1 MATSQFSLLK
11 QRRFLPLFFAQF
23 LGAFNGNFYKSAVQ
37 ILILFRLADGDSTH
51 AEVLVTV
58 ATGLFILPSLL
69 FSGITGQ
76 LADKYEKAQ
85 LIRWIK
91 LAEVVI
97 MIAAGAALW
106 LEDPVLLLCI
116 VFLLGVQSAFFDPLK
131 YSILPDQLAESAL
144 PAANAL
150 IEATTFA
157 AILIGMLGGILLI
170 ATDGGPRIVSAAA
183 LAMAVL
189 GWGASLAIPAARRG
203 DPDLVLDWNLWRQ
216 TLGLVRF
223 SGHRR
228 DVKLSILGLSWFW
241 AIGAIYLTELPAF
254 VRNGLHA
261 DEQVVT
267 LFLALFSIGVGLGSL
282 LGGKIMADEVSGRPV
297 PFAALAIAVLSLALA
312 YATARKVTTGVPI
325 GLSEFLI
332 APTNW
337 YLMVQVL
344 MLAIAGGIFAV
355 PLYAIIQA
363 RSDPAHKARTIA
375 SLNVVIALFVVV
387 AVAVTGGLLKAGLSI
402 PSIFAL
408 VGWLSL
414 MVAIEVCRLLPDA
427 LIQAIL
433 AAVFRLCFGLEAK
446 GIEHVRQVGPRAV
459 IVANHTSFV
468 DALLLAA
475 VLPRRALFAI
485 DTRRARSWY
494 GRIAGF
500 FFQLFPM
507 DPLKPF
513 STKALIREVASG
525 QHCVIFPEGRMT
537 QTGALMKIYEGPGLI
552 ADKADAPVVPV
563 RIAGAQYSIFSR
575 LRGKVRIRWFPKI
588 EITILPARHLTVA
601 PELKGRKRRQAIGT
615 ALYDIMSAMMFE
627 TERQALSLYGAMLDA
642 RHTHGGKAL
651 VFEDT
656 ERAPMS
662 YDGLVLASTIL
673 GRKLRRHT
681 GRGRAL
687 GLLLPNTNAL
697 ATTFMACQ
705 AEGIVPAM
713 LNYAA
718 GAAGIQSAMAAAKID
733 TIVTARVFIDRAKL
747 ERVVEELASTK
758 ARVLYLEDIRQSVTL
773 LEKLAGWAVRPCAA
787 RRHRRRRV
795 AQDDPAVILFTSGT
809 EGTPKG
815 VALSHRNLLA
825 NVRQVAARI
834 DFTSNDRVF
843 NALPL
848 FHSFGMTGGLI
859 LPMLA
864 GIKTFLY
871 PSPLHYRIVP
881 EMIYDTSAT
890 IMFGTDTFLAGY
902 ARTAHPYDFYAMRY
916 VFAGAERVRDD
927 TRELWMEKFGLR
939 ILEGYGVTEC
949 SPVIA
954 VNTPMHFKPGTVGRA
969 LPDVECRLEP
979 VPGIANGARLYV
991 RGPNVMLG
999 YLKVD
1004 LPGEIQRPLGG
1015 WHDTGDIID
1024 ADEFSVTG
1032 FIRILGRAKRFAK
1045 IAGEM
1050 VSLGAVE
1057 AMIQARWP
1065 SAHHAVLALPDP
1077 RKGERLVLL
1086 TTARDVTR
1094 PELTMQARSAGLAE
1108 LWLPAD
1114 IFPVDAMPLLGTG
1127 KTDYV
1132 AARVLAERLAKATS
1146 AAGV

>member
-1 MATSQFSLLK
+1 MAASEFSLLK
-11 QRRFLPLFFAQF
+11 QRRFLPLFLAQF

-37 ILILFRLADGDSTH
+37 ILILFRLAAADPTRG
-51 AEVLVTV
+51 AVLATL
-58 ATGLFILPSLL
+58 ATGLLILPSLL
-69 FSGITGQ
+69 FSGIAGQ
-76 LADKYEKAQ
+76 LADKYEKTQ

-91 LAEVVI
+91 LTEIAI
-97 MIAAGAALW
+97 MIAAGVAFRLENAA
-106 LEDPVLLLCI
+106 LLLCI
-116 VFLLGVQSAFFDPLK
+116 VFLLGVQSALFDPLK
-131 YSILPDQLAESAL
+131 YSILPDQLAEPEL
-144 PAANAL
+144 PGANAL
-150 IEATTFA
+150 VGAATFV
-157 AILIGMLGGILLI
+157 AILVGMLGGSLLI
-170 ATDGGPRIVSAAA
+170 TTDRGAGIVSGAA
-183 LAMAVL
+183 LAMALL
-189 GWGASLAIPAARRG
+189 GWGASLAIPRARRG
-203 DPDLVLDWNLWRQ
+203 DPALVLDWNLGRQ
-216 TLGLVRF
+216 TVGLVRF
-223 SGHRR
+223 AGQRR

-241 AIGAIYLTELPAF
+241 AVGAIYLTELPAL
-254 VRNGLHA
+254 VRSDLRA

-282 LGGKIMADEVSGRPV
+282 LGGRIMAGEVSGRPV

-312 YATARKVTTGVPI
+312 HTTARGAGTGAPV
-325 GLSEFLI
+325 GLPEFVA
-332 APTNW
+332 APASW
-337 YLMVQVL
+337 YLMAEIV
-344 MLAIAGGIFAV
+344 MLAMAGGGFAV

-363 RSDPAHKARTIA
+363 RSEPAYKARTIA
-375 SLNVVIALFVVV
+375 SLNVITALFVVT
-387 AVAVTGGLLKAGLSI
+387 AVAATGGLLQAGLSV
-402 PSIFAL
+402 PDIFTL
-408 VGWLSL
+408 VGWLSVV
-414 MVAIEVCRLLPDA
+414 VAIQVCRLLPDA
-427 LIQAIL
+427 LIQAML
-433 AAVFRLCFGLEAK
+433 AATFRLCFGLEVK
-446 GIEHVRQVGPRAV
+446 GIEHVRAVGPRAV

-468 DALLLAA
+468 DALVLAA

-494 GRIAGF
+494 GRIAGCF
-500 FFQLFPM
+500 FELFPM

-513 STKALIREVASG
+513 STKTLIREVASG
-525 QHCVIFPEGRMT
+525 RHCVIFPEGRIT

-575 LRGKVRIRWFPKI
+575 LRGKVRIRWFPRI
-588 EITILPARHLTVA
+588 EITALPARRIAVA
-601 PELKGRKRRQAIGT
+601 PELKGRRRRHAVGL

-627 TERQALSLYGAMLDA
+627 TERQARSLYAAMLDA
-642 RHTHGGKAL
+642 RHTHGGGAF
-651 VFEDT
+651 VFEDI
-656 ERAPMS
+656 ERDPMS
-662 YDGLVLASTIL
+662 YNALVLASTIL

-681 GRGRAL
+681 GRGRAV
-687 GLLLPNTNAL
+687 GLLLPNANAL
-697 ATTFMACQ
+697 AATFMACQ
-705 AEGIVPAM
+705 AEGLVPAM
-713 LNYAA
+713 VNYTA
-718 GAAGIQSAMAAAKID
+718 GAAGILSAITAAKID
-733 TIVTARVFIDRAKL
+733 TMVTARVFIERARL
-747 ERVVEELASTK
+747 EHVVERLASK
-758 ARVLYLEDIRQSVTL
+758 VRILYLEDIRESVTL
-773 LEKLAGWAVRPCAA
+773 VEKLAGRALVPWAAM
-787 RRHRRRRV
+787 RHRRRRV

-825 NVRQVAARI
+825 NARQIAARI
-834 DFTSNDRVF
+834 DFTSSDRVF

-859 LPMLA
+859 LPMVA
-864 GIKTFLY
+864 GIRTFLY

-927 TRELWMEKFGLR
+927 TRALWMEKFGLR

-979 VPGIANGARLYV
+979 VPGMANGARLYV

-1004 LPGEIQRPLGG
+1004 RPGEIQKPEGG
-1015 WHDTGDIID
+1015 WHDTADIID
-1024 ADEFSVTG
+1024 ADEFAATG

-1050 VSLGAVE
+1050 VSLGAIE
-1057 AMIQARWP
+1057 AMIQAHWP
-1065 SAHHAVLALPDP
+1065 GGHHAVLALPDP
-1077 RKGERLVLL
+1077 RRGERLVLL
-1086 TTARDVTR
+1086 TTGRDVSR
-1094 PELTMQARSAGLAE
+1094 PELIRQAQGAGLTE
-1108 LWLPAD
+1108 LWVPGD
-1114 IFPVDAMPLLGTG
+1114 IFPVDAVPLLGTG

-1132 AARVLAERLAKATS
+1132 AARALAERLAGATS
-1146 AAGV
+1146 AA

>member
-1 MATSQFSLLK
+1 MAANEFSLLK
-11 QRRFLPLFFAQF
+11 QRRFLPLFLAQF

-37 ILILFRLADGDSTH
+37 ILILFRLAAADPTR
-51 AEVLVTV
+51 AEVLVNV
-58 ATGLFILPSLL
+58 ATGLLILPSLL
-69 FSGITGQ
+69 FSGIAGQ

-85 LIRWIK
+85 LIRWTK
-91 LAEVVI
+91 LVEIAI
-97 MIAAGAALW
+97 MIGADVALW
-106 LEDPVLLLCI
+106 SEHSAFLLCI
-116 VFLLGVQSAFFDPLK
+116 VFLLGLQSTFFDPLK
-131 YSILPDQLAESAL
+131 YSILPDQLAESEL
-144 PAANAL
+144 PGANAL
-150 IEATTFA
+150 IEAATFV
-157 AILIGMLGGILLI
+157 AILIGMLGGSLLI
-170 ATDGGPRIVSAAA
+170 ATDHGPRIVSAGA
-183 LAMAVL
+183 LAMALL
-189 GWGASLAIPAARRG
+189 GGGASLAIPRARRG
-203 DPDLVLDWNLWRQ
+203 DPALVLDWNLWRQ
-216 TLGLVRF
+216 TVGLVRF
-223 SGHRR
+223 AGHRR

-241 AIGAIYLTELPAF
+241 AVGAIYLTELPAF
-254 VRNGLHA
+254 VRNELRA

-267 LFLALFSIGVGLGSL
+267 LFLALFAIGVGLGSL
-282 LGGKIMADEVSGRPV
+282 LGGRIMAGEVSGRPV

-312 YATARKVTTGVPI
+312 YAPAGKAGPGIPI
-325 GLSEFLI
+325 GLSEFVI
-332 APTNW
+332 APANW
-337 YLMVQVL
+337 YLMAQIL
-344 MLAIAGGIFAV
+344 MLAIAGGAFAV

-363 RSDPAHKARTIA
+363 RSDPALKARTIA
-375 SLNVVIALFVVV
+375 SLNVITALLVVA
-387 AVAVTGGLLKAGLSI
+387 AVAVTAGLLQAGLTV
-402 PSIFAL
+402 PHIFTL

-414 MVAIEVCRLLPDA
+414 AVAIQVCRLLPDA

-433 AAVFRLCFGLEAK
+433 AALFRLCFGLEAK
-446 GIEHVRQVGPRAV
+446 GLEHVREVGPRAV
-459 IVANHTSFV
+459 IVANHTSFL

-475 VLPRRALFAI
+475 SLPRRALFAI

-494 GRIAGF
+494 GRIAGCF
-500 FFQLFPM
+500 FELFPM

-513 STKALIREVASG
+513 STKALIREVATG
-525 QHCVIFPEGRMT
+525 RHCVIFPEGRIT

-552 ADKADAPVVPV
+552 ADKAGAPVVPV

-575 LRGKVRIRWFPKI
+575 LRGKVRVRWFPKI
-588 EITILPARHLTVA
+588 ELTALPPHRIAVA
-601 PELKGRKRRQAIGT
+601 PELKGRKRRHAVGVV
-615 ALYDIMSAMMFE
+615 LYDIMSAMMFE
-627 TERQALSLYGAMLDA
+627 TERQALSLYAAMLDA
-642 RHTHGGKAL
+642 RHTHGRGAL
-651 VFEDT
+651 VFEDI

-673 GRKLRRHT
+673 GRKLSRHT
-681 GRGRAL
+681 GRGRVL
-687 GLLLPNTNAL
+687 GLLLPNANAL

-713 LNYAA
+713 LNYTA
-718 GAAGIQSAMAAAKID
+718 GAAGIQSAITAAKID
-733 TIVTARVFIDRAKL
+733 TIVTARVFIERARL
-747 ERVVEELASTK
+747 ERIVEQLASK
-758 ARVLYLEDIRQSVTL
+758 VRILYLEDIRQSVTL
-773 LEKLAGWAVRPCAA
+773 LEKLAGLTLRPWAAM
-787 RRHRRRRV
+787 RHRRRRL
-795 AQDDPAVILFTSGT
+795 AQDDPAVVLFTSGT
-809 EGTPKG
+809 EGPPKG

-825 NVRQVAARI
+825 NVRQIAARI
-834 DFTSNDRVF
+834 DFTSSDRVF

-902 ARTAHPYDFYAMRY
+902 ARAAHPYDFYAMRY
-916 VFAGAERVRDD
+916 VFAGAERVRDE
-927 TRELWMEKFGLR
+927 TRALWMEKFGLR

-979 VPGIANGARLYV
+979 VPGVANGARLYV

-1004 LPGEIQRPLGG
+1004 RPGEIQRPEGG
-1015 WHDTGDIID
+1015 WHDTGDLID

-1045 IAGEM
+1045 VAGEM
-1050 VSLGAVE
+1050 VSLSAVE

-1065 SAHHAVLALPDP
+1065 GAHHAVLALPDP
-1077 RKGERLVLL
+1077 RRGEQLVLL

-1094 PELTMQARSAGLAE
+1094 PELTAQAQCAGLPG
-1108 LWLPAD
+1108 LWIPTD
-1114 IFPVDAMPLLGTG
+1114 IFPVDAVPLLGTG

-1132 AARVLAERLAKATS
+1132 AARALAERLAGVTS
-1146 AAGV
+1146 SA